1 MTSPTNELQRAYAA
15 ALLAD
20 AGVLALVA
28 NSKDGRAVFA
38 VGQDF
43 ADVFDRLTFTAPQR
57 LDVPNSCSTTAD
69 MLVTLHSWARGAD
82 CTLKAGALADAA
94 IDALLATTLEMTGW
108 RVSSRALLASRPVGD
123 PDPSTEHFVSEL
135 RFTVHRN
142 G

>member
-20 AGVLALVA
+20 AATLALVA
-28 NSKDGRAVFA
+28 KSKNGPAMFA

-43 ADVFDRLTFTAPQR
+43 ANVFNRLTWTAPQR
-57 LDVPNSCSTTAD
+57 IDVPNSCGTAAD
-69 MLVTLHSWARGAD
+69 MLVTLHCWARGAD
-82 CTLKAGALADAA
+82 CTLKAAAMADAA
-94 IDALLATTLEMTGW
+94 IDALLAAPLILTGW
-108 RVSSRALLASRPVGD
+108 RVSSRALLTSRPVGD
-123 PDPSTEHFVSEL
+123 PEPTIEHFVSEL